1 MSDFFIYN
9 AVGWGLVFANGA
21 VISFLLWF
29 SSGVIHTQMPSDGTV
44 HKITVISAYKFNG
57 GDVLG
62 GLSDLMMIVMII
74 LNSPALHLSN
84 FVYGTFFVS
93 KPENLLSM
101 DQGCKFCWFYFSQIG
116 CDIFFIT
123 IQWLIVGAI
132 IKRLIR
138 LVKESD

>member
-1 MSDFFIYN
+1 MSDFFIHN
-9 AVGWGLVFANGA
+9 AVGWGLVFANGT

-29 SSGVIHTQMPSDGTV
+29 SSGVIHTQMPSDGV
-44 HKITVISAYKFNG
+44 ARKVTVISAYKFNG
-57 GDVLG
+57 GDLLG
-62 GLSDLMMIVMII
+62 GLSDLTMIIMII

-84 FVYGTFFVS
+84 FVYETFFVS
-93 KPENLLSM
+93 KAGNLSSM
-101 DQGCKFCWFYFSQIG
+101 DQGCKFCWFYLSQIG

-123 IQWLIVGAI
+123 IQWLIVGAV